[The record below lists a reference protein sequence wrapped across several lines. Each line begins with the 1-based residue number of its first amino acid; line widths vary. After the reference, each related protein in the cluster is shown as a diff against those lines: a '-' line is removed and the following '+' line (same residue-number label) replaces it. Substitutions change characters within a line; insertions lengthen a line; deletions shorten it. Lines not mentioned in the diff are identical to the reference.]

1 MTYRSKINAS
11 SWFKNPEHKTFCF
24 ASLMFSMFFNES
36 VHFRNDLYDYRPETM
51 FAKIMFSQVFVCPQG
66 RVFVQGVSVQGV
78 SVKGVSVQEGLCP
91 GVSVRG
97 SLSGGLCPGGS
108 PSGRT
113 PVMVT
118 SGRYASYWNAF
129 VFKVPTLHVIT
140 IEFECLLSLLIF
152 IQAWVLP

>member
-1 MTYRSKINAS
+1 
-11 SWFKNPEHKTFCF
+11 
-24 ASLMFSMFFNES
+24 
-36 VHFRNDLYDYRPETM
+36 M
-51 FAKIMFSQVFVCPQG
+51 FAEIMFSQVFVYPQG

-78 SVKGVSVQEGLCP
+78 SVKGVSVQG
-91 GVSVRG
+91 G
-97 SLSGGLCPGGS
+97 SLFRVSLSGGS